1 VSTSKKRLLLFIL
14 FVLLFTLSSSASVL
28 AKEKHSGSFSVKN
41 NVPGPQVTGFPDHWV
56 VEPGD
61 TFTIK
66 FALRNVSD
74 LYGASL
80 DLKFDPAMLQVVQ
93 AEDVQLG
100 LEFAEKGNVTIP
112 LVAKDYNGDGTN
124 DTADVNKT
132 GVVNC
137 VWHLLGEI
145 AGLDLN
151 DGKWHSFVQVTFKV
165 RDNVDFQGDEFK
177 PLDFFFTSQSP
188 DTLEND
194 ANNGMAVIKLANSQE
209 AGGDVTN
216 VIGYEGYR
224 TSVSVYPP
232 LKAGQYRVVTEW
244 NTFPYPCRE
253 LDAHLTIPQ
262 GKFKTDVSWLNEGAL
277 EEYPYA
283 AWSGD
288 LGYPAEVTTISQ
300 TLDGTYE
307 FMVHDYDEEKFDG
320 VTPTVT
326 VFGQDGQVV
335 AYKYAQAQN
344 QGSGSWW
351 HVFTMENGNFSGVN
365 TVNKGIPTI
374 QNVYPEILSG
384 TPAFNLQIDALNVSP
399 GQELVAEIYTG
410 GENPALLASSDSV
423 QVVEQWE
430 NSVTVNAAINAGE
443 GLTPGAYQLVLKV
456 DGQYTTAYPI
466 KVTNNPVLM
475 WHTYPPLQKAGVT
488 SFTLEIPGY
497 NLSGKQFTAK
507 LKNNEGEIIAQ
518 STKIDILDL
527 NDEYLKQLKVTMEVP
542 QGQNGIAEGMY
553 FLEFQSELEVLNL
566 WGKPYDGYVW
576 FAKEPVFYGIEPDSL
591 KTNELLT
598 TPVCVSGW
606 NIAGQDWIVKVYD
619 ENGTMVH
626 QYPAMEAAV
635 QGDNG
640 MEGLPEFNLP
650 DFLEAGE
657 YWLEIC
663 NTDGEQVGT
672 VFFGVERSSVDS
684 VVTNIEI
691 KGVDLITIP
700 GQGSKNYYYN
710 ALIKDQDGF
719 EIPEEGVTW
728 SLQTPVNGITLTQTM
743 KKAVTVTIDSSV
755 ADGSF
760 ILRATSDSNNTIL
773 AEKQVTLKKIP
784 AVTVSSK
791 TGIIGNIVKVPVI
804 IDKINGMASYNVELI
819 YDAQVLT
826 PVDIENGNILTGQF
840 AKNLTYSPNSII
852 ATASQG
858 VPAVSGDTL
867 IIASFK
873 VNDSVQV
880 GTNTEVNA
888 KVIIEDENANEIK
901 VNILPGKLYL
911 TDMKYGDVNGDG
923 KITPGDATL
932 VLRHAAK
939 LITLS
944 DNQQKA
950 ADVSGDGKI
959 TPGDA
964 TLILRY
970 IAKLINAFPVESK

>member
-1 VSTSKKRLLLFIL
+1 VGTSKKRLLLCIL
-14 FVLLFTLSSSASVL
+14 FVLLFTLISNVAVL
-28 AKEKHSGSFSVKN
+28 AKEKQPGSFSVN
-41 NVPGPQVTGFPDHWV
+41 YNDVPGPQVTGFPDRWV

-80 DLKFDPAMLQVVQ
+80 DLKFDPAMLQVIQ
-93 AEDVQLG
+93 TGDVQLG
-100 LEFAEKGNVTIP
+100 PAFAENGNVTIP
-112 LVAKDYNGDGTN
+112 LVAQDYNGDGTN
-124 DTADVNKT
+124 DTADVNKA

-137 VWHLLGEI
+137 VWHLLGETS
-145 AGLDLN
+145 GLDLN
-151 DGKWHSFVQVTFKV
+151 NGDWHSFVQVTFKV
-165 RDNVDFQGDEFK
+165 SDNVEFPGNGFK
-177 PLDFFFTSQSP
+177 PVDFFFTSQSP
-188 DTLEND
+188 NTLEND
-194 ANNGMAVIKLANSQE
+194 TNNGMAVIKLANSQE
-209 AGGDVTN
+209 AQGNVTN
-216 VIGYEGYR
+216 AISYEEYN
-224 TSVSVYPP
+224 TSVLVYPS
-232 LKAGQYRVVTEW
+232 LAAGQYRVVTEW
-244 NTFPYPCRE
+244 NTFPYPYRE

-277 EEYPYA
+277 DEYPYA

-288 LGYPAEVTTISQ
+288 LGYPVEITTISQ

-307 FMVHDYDEEKFDG
+307 FMVHDYDQQNFDG
-320 VTPTVT
+320 VTPKVT
-326 VFGQDGQVV
+326 VYGPGGQVA
-335 AYKYAQAQN
+335 AYEYAQAEN
-344 QGSGSWW
+344 QGNGSWW
-351 HVFTMENGNFSGVN
+351 HVFTMENGNFSGAN
-365 TVNKGIPTI
+365 TVDKGIPTI
-374 QNVYPEILSG
+374 QDVNPWILPG
-384 TPAFNLQIDALNVSP
+384 TPAFNLHIDALNVSA
-399 GQELVAEIYTG
+399 GQELVAEIYTAG
-410 GENPALLASSDSV
+410 NNPTLVASSTSA
-423 QVVEQWE
+423 QVVGQVE
-430 NSVTVNAAINAGE
+430 NSVIINAAIDAGE
-443 GLTPGAYQLVLKV
+443 GLAPGGYQLVLKV
-456 DGQYTTAYPI
+456 DGQYTTAYPV

-475 WHTYPPLQKAGVT
+475 WYTYPPVQKAGVA

-497 NLSGKQFTAK
+497 NLSGKQFAAK
-507 LKNNEGEIIAQ
+507 LKNNKGEIIAQ
-518 STKIDILDL
+518 SKKIDILDL

-542 QGQNGIAEGMY
+542 QGQNGIEEGMY

-566 WGKPYDGYVW
+566 SGEPYNGNVW
-576 FAKEPVFYGIEPDSL
+576 FTKEPVFYGVVPDSL

-606 NIAGQDWIVKVYD
+606 NIAGQDWVVKVYD
-619 ENGTMVH
+619 ESGTMVK
-626 QYPAMEAAV
+626 QYPAMKAV
-635 QGDNG
+635 IQDENG
-640 MEGLPEFNLP
+640 LESLPEFNLP
-650 DFLEAGE
+650 DLEAGV

-663 NTDGEQVGT
+663 KTDGEQVGT